1 MSEISKTKNARL
13 LKLLEVSRL
22 TIKTGNA
29 RAFFLENESFIP
41 TVIPSDF
48 ITLFDELVKENYSI
62 EELKTCSNKI
72 LNLFFKPIDNYKR
85 IEPEPDTFL
94 DVLEQNNR
102 EMEQIL
108 NDIRPVFKA
117 FIKKDGNKQLISK
130 LIALFEKLETFAK
143 HYVIKENVLFP
154 IIEESWPDYRC
165 LQIMWSFHDDIRRN
179 IKTILEGFENGI
191 EDMKEFKRSVGDV
204 FFNMLTIKFREEK
217 ILFPYILSTIS
228 EELLMRMNRE
238 GFEIRYPFI
247 QPSKVISASEE
258 MTMNKD
264 VVNLGTGSLS
274 LEQIVLI
281 FNHLP
286 LDITYVDEND
296 RVRYFSTPEKRIFP
310 RTAAIIGREVKNCH
324 PPESVHV
331 VERIVQSFKNEEKD
345 KAEFWIRMKGELILI
360 RYFAVRDEMN
370 NYKGVIE
377 VSQEIS
383 DIKSLEGEK
392 SLLDW

>member
-1 MSEISKTKNARL
+1 
-13 LKLLEVSRL
+13 
-22 TIKTGNA
+22 
-29 RAFFLENESFIP
+29 
-41 TVIPSDF
+41 
-48 ITLFDELVKENYSI
+48 
-62 EELKTCSNKI
+62 
-72 LNLFFKPIDNYKR
+72 
-85 IEPEPDTFL
+85 
-94 DVLEQNNR
+94 
-102 EMEQIL
+102 
-108 NDIRPVFKA
+108 
-117 FIKKDGNKQLISK
+117 
-130 LIALFEKLETFAK
+130 
-143 HYVIKENVLFP
+143 
-154 IIEESWPDYRC
+154 
-165 LQIMWSFHDDIRRN
+165 
-179 IKTILEGFENGI
+179 
-191 EDMKEFKRSVGDV
+191 
-204 FFNMLTIKFREEK
+204 MLAIKFREEK

-238 GFEIRYPFI
+238 GFEIGYPFI

-258 MTMNKD
+258 ITMNKD

-286 LDITYVDEND
+286 VDITYVDEND
-296 RVRYFSTPEKRIFP
+296 KVRYFSTPEKRIFP

-392 SLLDW
+392 RLLDW